1 MRPLRSVFDTISSS
15 SPRRCSTPVGRI
27 TRVIVDESSRRANA
41 PHEWN
46 SHPPKGLRQKMLIR
60 CDRGNPRVHLT
71 APYHYLGASLAVCCY
86 RRRAMRNYIVAPST
100 QGANSAPPKSK
111 LSLLVGCPDAVL
123 RMRSK
128 MRWPHC
134 WTLSSPSRMVPQ
146 LTSMSSSMRLYM
158 DVLVASLIEGAGLQP
173 NTLPRPVMKQ
183 TRLLPPATCP
193 VAATGS

>member
-1 MRPLRSVFDTISSS
+1 MIGRGDLERIAQDRRARVRRRPQTDGLRAEIDRTVVFVVRDVVQCDVDRHGVRYSSS
-15 SPRRCSTPVGRI
+15 FFEQNTAGDLDQALTTGRPCL
-27 TRVIVDESSRRANA
+27 R
-41 PHEWN
+41 H
-46 SHPPKGLRQKMLIR
+46 GL
-60 CDRGNPRVHLT
+60 H
-71 APYHYLGASLAVCCY
+71 AH
-86 RRRAMRNYIVAPST
+86 YIVAPST

-158 DVLVASLIEGAGLQP
+158 GVLVASLIEGAGLQP
-173 NTLPRPVMKQ
+173 NTLPRPVVKQ
-183 TRLLPPATCP
+183 TRLAPPATCP

>member
-27 TRVIVDESSRRANA
+27 TRVIVDESSRRANV
-41 PHEWN
+41 PHEWR
-46 SHPPKGLRQKMLIR
+46 SHPPKGLRQEMLIR
-60 CDRGNPRVHLT
+60 RDRGNRRGHLT
-71 APYHYLGASLAVCCY
+71 APYHYLGASLAVWGY
-86 RRRAMRNYIVAPST
+86 RRRATRDYIVAPST

-134 WTLSSPSRMVPQ
+134 WKLPSPSGMVRQ
-146 LTSMSSSMRLYM
+146 LPSTSSSLPLYM
-158 DVLVASLIEGAGLQP
+158 GVLVASLIEGAGLQP
-173 NTLPRPVMKQ
+173 NTLPRPVVKQ
-183 TRLLPPATCP
+183 TR
-193 VAATGS
+193 